1 MKKGI
6 KLSVRS
12 RVKLTDE
19 EIEELKT
26 FCDNSSNAP
35 WATIY
40 NNINVKKET
49 IEGMI
54 NSGGG
59 ELRVVMKVRDFLKG
73 LKELETANPI

>member
-12 RVKLTDE
+12 RVKLTE
-19 EIEELKT
+19 QELEELT
-26 FCDNSSNAP
+26 AFCDDSSNAP

-49 IEGMI
+49 IEGLI
-54 NSGGG
+54 KSKGG

-73 LKELETANPI
+73 LKEIAETN